1 MNKHQKEAVLIS
13 FFNAKEKYR
22 KLAEYVVDL
31 IKDDP
36 SSPKK
41 SLHTVIYRIK
51 DEFRLIEK
59 IDQHNKKLAS
69 GAAPITAKNYQLKI
83 TDLLGIRII
92 CLRLSDIGK
101 VATYLGLLAEEK
113 ILNFTKGPD
122 QKRSFILP
130 LDPGDSIPAQA
141 ELTYSGYSSI
151 HYQAK
156 LGANSDA
163 PSELKGIQF
172 EFQLRTI
179 LEEAWGEID
188 HKYRYIRS
196 RMDDAFPEHIHT
208 GFYNFSAYLQVAA
221 LQAEYLCRLAD
232 AYTRNK
238 TVKTRGRPS
247 NLRGAASGPIETV
260 ESKANRKPPSATL
273 MTFLESVFG
282 FKVTVR
288 TLIYFERRLDQVGFT
303 EKPKKALK
311 QLFAKERIDQ
321 FKSVFRQILGH
332 RPFANEKE
340 KNLDAINALNFVIF
354 YELQGVKIAQ
364 EGLKSVLRWRKE
376 RSKC

>member
-1 MNKHQKEAVLIS
+1 MNKHQKEAILIS
-13 FFNAKEKYR
+13 FLNAKKKFK
-22 KLAEYVVDL
+22 KLAEFVVDL

-36 SSPKK
+36 SSPKE
-41 SLHTVIYRIK
+41 SMHTVIYRIK

-59 IDQHNKKLAS
+59 IDQHNRNLAS
-69 GAAPITAKNYQLKI
+69 GAAPISAKNFQLI
-83 TDLLGIRII
+83 IGDLLGVRII

-113 ILNFTKGPD
+113 ILNFMKGPD

-141 ELTYSGYSSI
+141 DLTYSGYSSI

-156 LGANSDA
+156 LGANLDA

-172 EFQLRTI
+172 ELQLRTI

-188 HKYRYIRS
+188 HKYRYTRS
-196 RMDDAFPEHIHT
+196 RIDDALPEYIHS

-232 AYTRNK
+232 VYTRNK
-238 TVKTRGRPS
+238 IVKTRGRLSIPRS
-247 NLRGAASGPIETV
+247 SAPGPIDTAEN
-260 ESKANRKPPSATL
+260 KANRKPPSATL
-273 MTFLESVFG
+273 VNFLETVFG

-288 TLIYFERRLDQVGFT
+288 TLIYFERRLDQVGLT

-321 FKSVFRQILGH
+321 FKFIFRQILDR
-332 RPFANEKE
+332 RPFTNEKE
-340 KNLDAINALNFVIF
+340 KNLDAINALNFTIF
-354 YELQGVKIAQ
+354 YELQGERIAQ

-376 RSKC
+376 RAKC

>member
-1 MNKHQKEAVLIS
+1 MNKHQKEAILIS
-13 FFNAKEKYR
+13 FFNAKEKYK
-22 KLAEYVVDL
+22 KLAEYIVAL
-31 IKDDP
+31 IRDDP
-36 SSPKK
+36 SAPKG

-59 IDQHNKKLAS
+59 IDQYNSQLVS
-69 GAAPITAKNYQLKI
+69 GAAPITAKNYQLRI
-83 TDLLGIRII
+83 GDLLGVRII

-101 VATYLGLLAEEK
+101 VASYLGLLAEEK
-113 ILNFTKGPD
+113 ILNFVKGPD

-130 LDPGDSIPAQA
+130 LDPGDAITAQA
-141 ELTYSGYSSI
+141 DLTYSGYSSI

-156 LGANSDA
+156 LGKNSDA
-163 PSELKGIQF
+163 PPELKGIQF

-188 HKYRYIRS
+188 HKYRYTRS
-196 RMDDAFPEHIHT
+196 RIDDSFPEYIHS

-232 AYTRNK
+232 AYTRK
-238 TVKTRGRPS
+238 TIIKTRGRSPVPRS
-247 NLRGAASGPIETV
+247 NAPGPDTA
-260 ESKANRKPPSATL
+260 ESKASRKPPSATL
-273 MTFLESVFG
+273 MNFLEAVLG

-288 TLIYFERRLDQVGFT
+288 TLTYFDRRLDQVGFT

-311 QLFAKERIDQ
+311 QLFAKDRIDQ
-321 FKSVFRQILGH
+321 FKSIFRQILDQ

-354 YELQGVKIAQ
+354 YELQGERIAQ

-376 RSKC
+376 RSKS

>member
-1 MNKHQKEAVLIS
+1 MNKHQKEAILIS
-13 FFNAKEKYR
+13 FFNAKKKYK

-36 SSPKK
+36 SSPQE

-59 IDQHNKKLAS
+59 IDSYNRKLAS
-69 GAAPITAKNYQLKI
+69 GADPITAKNYQLI
-83 TDLLGIRII
+83 IGDLLGVRII

-113 ILNFTKGPD
+113 ILKFMKGPD

-141 ELTYSGYSSI
+141 DLTYSGYSSI
-151 HYQAK
+151 HYLAK
-156 LGANSDA
+156 LGPNLDA

-188 HKYRYIRS
+188 HKYRYTRS
-196 RMDDAFPEHIHT
+196 RIDDAFPEYIHS

-232 AYTRNK
+232 AYYRNK
-238 TVKTRGRPS
+238 IAKTRGRLS
-247 NLRGAASGPIETV
+247 KARSASPGLIDTAEN
-260 ESKANRKPPSATL
+260 KANRKHPAATL
-273 MTFLESVFG
+273 MKFLETVFG

-288 TLIYFERRLDQVGFT
+288 TLIYFEKRLDQAGFT
-303 EKPKKALK
+303 EKSQKAFK
-311 QLFAKERIDQ
+311 QLFAKERMDQ
-321 FKSVFRQILGH
+321 FKSIFRQIFDH

>member
-1 MNKHQKEAVLIS
+1 MNKHQKEAILIS
-13 FFNAKEKYR
+13 FFNAKKKYK

-36 SSPKK
+36 SSPKE

-59 IDQHNKKLAS
+59 IDLYNRKLVS
-69 GAAPITAKNYQLKI
+69 GADPITAKNYHLI
-83 TDLLGIRII
+83 IGDLLGVRII

-113 ILNFTKGPD
+113 ILKFMKGPD

-130 LDPGDSIPAQA
+130 LDPDDSIPAQA
-141 ELTYSGYSSI
+141 DLTYSGYSSI
-151 HYQAK
+151 HYLAK
-156 LGANSDA
+156 LGPNLDA

-188 HKYRYIRS
+188 HKYRYTRS
-196 RMDDAFPEHIHT
+196 RIDDAFPEYIHS

-238 TVKTRGRPS
+238 TVKTRGRESIPRS
-247 NLRGAASGPIETV
+247 AAPGPIDAV
-260 ESKANRKPPSATL
+260 ESKAKPEPPSATL
-273 MTFLESVFG
+273 MTFLETVFG

-288 TLIYFERRLDQVGFT
+288 TLIYFERRLDQVGFK

-321 FKSVFRQILGH
+321 FKTIFRQILDH

-364 EGLKSVLRWRKE
+364 EGLKSVLGWRKE
-376 RSKC
+376 RATC